1 MHYSKK
7 IFLALFSMT
16 LIVGCGSQD
25 SNDEKAFNLALE
37 SIGGADMIQS
47 LDEYLIKSERDEYI
61 MGQGPEPGKGMMLL
75 AAPTTNVSH
84 KLSQNAIRVDLITTL
99 AAREGGYITREVN
112 TLLVGD
118 EGYLSE
124 DDPMGIVKEKDKVL
138 TPDKAAAAMKT
149 ERLLN
154 PHLLINEV
162 LNDSSL
168 LVDVDASSAD
178 KNEGWRYKEN
188 EVFPVTV
195 DRLRQTGLRTLVAN
209 KEWEQQASQKEF
221 FPKMINKTLIEPDWL
236 DKWKANTEIDENDYL
251 TFSIKDK
258 VYPITFYVNKDSGLI
273 AKISTMEWD
282 VVYGDIEIE
291 VKFDNWDFSQEIP
304 FPMTVRM
311 SQGGAPR
318 WEIRRD
324 SVEINPGFSE
334 DHFDQPPGLKYIHN
348 ESFAQRGWEIS
359 QTMRMFTLSGAYRP
373 ELKWT
378 ALADGIHYLSALPLD
393 GIYTLIVEQENGVV
407 VIEPGMND
415 LKGEE
420 VAKWI
425 YANIPNKPITHIIP
439 THHHNDHGAGIRP
452 YIAEGADLVVH
463 ESAVDFYRAQ
473 IDRPKSSVVID
484 ALDRLDDRNNEV
496 ITGVSPDEPYVID
509 DLERPVIVYPVLNGH
524 TEDMTVAL
532 IGNANMLY
540 AGDLYVS
547 GVARDKRSGTKRGP
561 NVVPYHSA
569 ISLNE
574 AIKEFNIPADIL
586 LGSHDVEPVSYQD
599 LIDYITD

>member
-1 MHYSKK
+1 MNHSKK
-7 IFLALFSMT
+7 IFILVFLLTF
-16 LIVGCGSQD
+16 IIGCGTKEPGQK
-25 SNDEKAFNLALE
+25 EAFDLAVQSL
-37 SIGGADMIQS
+37 GGEDLIEN

-84 KLSQNAIRVDLITTL
+84 KLSQKAIRVDLITTL
-99 AAREGGYITREVN
+99 AAREGGYLTREVN
-112 TLLVGD
+112 TLLLGN

-138 TPDKAAAAMKT
+138 SPDKAAAAIKT

-162 LNDSSL
+162 LNDLSL
-168 LVDVDASSAD
+168 LIGDEIPNQN
-178 KNEGWRYKEN
+178 KGWRYRED

-195 DRLRQTGLRTLVAN
+195 DRLRQSGLRTLVAN
-209 KEWEQQASQKEF
+209 EEWEERASKKEF
-221 FPKMINKTLIEPDWL
+221 FPKMINKTLIEPDWF
-236 DKWKANTEIDENDYL
+236 KNWKQNTVINEQEYL

-258 VYPITFYVNKDSGLI
+258 VYPITFFINKESGLI
-273 AKISTMEWD
+273 DKISTMEWD

-291 VKFDNWDFSQEIP
+291 VRFDDWDLSQDIP

-324 SVEINPGFSE
+324 SVQINPSFSG
-334 DHFDQPPGLKYIHN
+334 DHFDRPGDLKYVHN
-348 ESFAQRGWEIS
+348 ESFARRGWEVS

-373 ELKWT
+373 KLKWDK
-378 ALADGIHYLSALPLD
+378 LSDGIHYLSALPLD
-393 GIYTLIVEQENGVV
+393 GIYTLVIEQQNGVV
-407 VIEPGMND
+407 VVEPGMND

-425 YANIPNKPITHIIP
+425 NANIPNKPITHIIP

-463 ESAVDFYRAQ
+463 ESAIDFYRAQ
-473 IDRPKSSVVID
+473 INRPKSSVVID
-484 ALDRLDDRNNEV
+484 ALDRLQPREAES
-496 ITGVSPDEPYVID
+496 IIGVSSSKPYLID
-509 DLERPVIVYPVLNGH
+509 DPERPVTVYPVMNGH
-524 TEDMTVAL
+524 AEDMTVSL
-532 IGNANMLY
+532 VGNVNMLY

-574 AIKEFNIPADIL
+574 AIKEFNIPADTL

>member
-168 LVDVDASSAD
+168 LVDLDASSAD

-463 ESAVDFYRAQ
+463 ESAVDFYQAQ
-473 IDRPKSSVVID
+473 INRPKSSVVID

-509 DLERPVIVYPVLNGH
+509 DPERPVIVYPVLNGH

-532 IGNANMLY
+532 IGNVNMLY

>member
-47 LDEYLIKSERDEYI
+47 LDGYLIKSERDEYI

-75 AAPTTNVSH
+75 TAPTTNVSH

-162 LNDSSL
+162 LNNSSL

-509 DLERPVIVYPVLNGH
+509 DPERPVIVYPVLNGH

>member
-1 MHYSKK
+1 MNHSKK
-7 IFLALFSMT
+7 IFILVFLLTF
-16 LIVGCGSQD
+16 IIGCGTKEPGQK
-25 SNDEKAFNLALE
+25 EAFDLAVQSL
-37 SIGGADMIQS
+37 GGEDLIEN

-84 KLSQNAIRVDLITTL
+84 KLSQKAIRVDLITTL
-99 AAREGGYITREVN
+99 AAREGGYLTREVN
-112 TLLVGD
+112 TLLLGN

-138 TPDKAAAAMKT
+138 TPDKAAAAIKT

-162 LNDSSL
+162 LNDLSL
-168 LVDVDASSAD
+168 LIGDEIPNQN
-178 KNEGWRYKEN
+178 KGWRYRED

-195 DRLRQTGLRTLVAN
+195 DRLRQSGLRTLVAN
-209 KEWEQQASQKEF
+209 EEWEERASKKEF
-221 FPKMINKTLIEPDWL
+221 FPKMINKTLIEPDWF
-236 DKWKANTEIDENDYL
+236 KNWKQNTAINEQEYL
-251 TFSIKDK
+251 TFSINDK
-258 VYPITFYVNKDSGLI
+258 VYPITFFVNKESGLI
-273 AKISTMEWD
+273 DKISTMEWD

-291 VKFDNWDFSQEIP
+291 VRFDDWDLSQDIP

-324 SVEINPGFSE
+324 SVQINPSFSG
-334 DHFDQPPGLKYIHN
+334 DHFDRPGDLKYVHN
-348 ESFAQRGWEIS
+348 ESFARRGWEVS
-359 QTMRMFTLSGAYRP
+359 QSMRMFTLSGAYRP
-373 ELKWT
+373 KLKWDK
-378 ALADGIHYLSALPLD
+378 LSDGIHYLSALPLD
-393 GIYTLIVEQENGVV
+393 GIYTLVIEQQNGVV
-407 VIEPGMND
+407 VVEPGMND

-425 YANIPNKPITHIIP
+425 NANIPNKPITHIIP

-463 ESAVDFYRAQ
+463 ESAIDFYRAQ
-473 IDRPKSSVVID
+473 INRPKSSVVID
-484 ALDRLDDRNNEV
+484 ALDRLQPREAES
-496 ITGVSPDEPYVID
+496 IIGVSSSKPYLID
-509 DLERPVIVYPVLNGH
+509 DPERPVTVYPVMNGH
-524 TEDMTVAL
+524 VEDMTVSL
-532 IGNANMLY
+532 VGNVNMLY

-574 AIKEFNIPADIL
+574 AIKEFNIPADTL

>member
-37 SIGGADMIQS
+37 SIGGADMIQG

-509 DLERPVIVYPVLNGH
+509 DPQRPVIVYPVLNGH

>member
-1 MHYSKK
+1 MHCSKK

-37 SIGGADMIQS
+37 SLGGADIIQG

-75 AAPTTNVSH
+75 AAPTTKVSH
-84 KLSQNAIRVDLITTL
+84 KLSKNAIRVDLITTL

-112 TLLVGD
+112 TLLIGD

-168 LVDVDASSAD
+168 LVDVDTSSAD
-178 KNEGWRYKEN
+178 RNEGWRYKEN

-236 DKWKANTEIDENDYL
+236 DEWKANTEIDENDYL

-473 IDRPKSSVVID
+473 INRPKSSVVID

-496 ITGVSPDEPYVID
+496 ITGVSPDEPYIID
-509 DLERPVIVYPVLNGH
+509 DPERPVIVYPVLNGH

-532 IGNANMLY
+532 IGNINMLY

>member
-1 MHYSKK
+1 MNHSKK
-7 IFLALFSMT
+7 IFILVFLLTF
-16 LIVGCGSQD
+16 IIGCGTKEPGQK
-25 SNDEKAFNLALE
+25 EAFDLAVQSL
-37 SIGGADMIQS
+37 GGEDLIEN

-84 KLSQNAIRVDLITTL
+84 KLSQKAIRVDLITTL
-99 AAREGGYITREVN
+99 AAREGGYLTREVN
-112 TLLVGD
+112 TLLLGN

-138 TPDKAAAAMKT
+138 SPDKAAAAIKT

-162 LNDSSL
+162 LNDLSL
-168 LVDVDASSAD
+168 LIGDEIPNQN
-178 KNEGWRYKEN
+178 KGWRYRED

-195 DRLRQTGLRTLVAN
+195 DRLRQSGLRTLVAN
-209 KEWEQQASQKEF
+209 EEWEERASKKEF
-221 FPKMINKTLIEPDWL
+221 FPKMINKTLIEPDWF
-236 DKWKANTEIDENDYL
+236 KNWKQNTVINEQEYL
-251 TFSIKDK
+251 TFSINDK
-258 VYPITFYVNKDSGLI
+258 VYPITFYVNKESGLI
-273 AKISTMEWD
+273 DKISTMEWD

-291 VKFDNWDFSQEIP
+291 VRFDDWDLSQDIP

-324 SVEINPGFSE
+324 SVQINPSFSG
-334 DHFDQPPGLKYIHN
+334 DHFDRPGDLKYVHN
-348 ESFAQRGWEIS
+348 ESFARRGWEVS

-373 ELKWT
+373 KLKWDK
-378 ALADGIHYLSALPLD
+378 LSDGIHYLSALPLD
-393 GIYTLIVEQENGVV
+393 GIYTLVIEQQNGVV
-407 VIEPGMND
+407 VVEPGMND

-425 YANIPNKPITHIIP
+425 NANIPNKPITHIIP

-463 ESAVDFYRAQ
+463 ESAIDFYRAQ
-473 IDRPKSSVVID
+473 INRPKSSVVID
-484 ALDRLDDRNNEV
+484 ALDRLQPREAES
-496 ITGVSPDEPYVID
+496 IIGVSSSKPYLID
-509 DLERPVIVYPVLNGH
+509 DPERPVTVYPVMNGH
-524 TEDMTVAL
+524 VEDMTVSL
-532 IGNANMLY
+532 VGNVNMLY

-561 NVVPYHSA
+561 NVIPYHSA

>member
-1 MHYSKK
+1 MNHSKK
-7 IFLALFSMT
+7 IFILVFLLTF
-16 LIVGCGSQD
+16 IIGCGIKEPGQK
-25 SNDEKAFNLALE
+25 EAFDLAVQSL
-37 SIGGADMIQS
+37 GGEDLIEN

-84 KLSQNAIRVDLITTL
+84 KLSQKAIRVDLITTL

-112 TLLVGD
+112 TLLLGN

-138 TPDKAAAAMKT
+138 TPDKAAAAIKT

-162 LNDSSL
+162 LNDLSL
-168 LVDVDASSAD
+168 LISDEIPNQN
-178 KNEGWRYKEN
+178 KGWRYRED

-195 DRLRQTGLRTLVAN
+195 DRLRQSGLRTLVAN
-209 KEWEQQASQKEF
+209 EEWEERASKKEF
-221 FPKMINKTLIEPDWL
+221 FPKMINKTLIEPDWF
-236 DKWKANTEIDENDYL
+236 KNWKQNTVINEQEYL

-258 VYPITFYVNKDSGLI
+258 VYPITFFVNKESGLI
-273 AKISTMEWD
+273 DKISTMEWD

-291 VKFDNWDFSQEIP
+291 VRFDDWDLSQDIP

-324 SVEINPGFSE
+324 SVQINPSFSG
-334 DHFDQPPGLKYIHN
+334 DHFDRPGDLKYVHN
-348 ESFAQRGWEIS
+348 ESFARRGWEVS

-373 ELKWT
+373 KLKWDK
-378 ALADGIHYLSALPLD
+378 LSDGIHYLSALPLD
-393 GIYTLIVEQENGVV
+393 GIYTLVIEQQNGVV
-407 VIEPGMND
+407 VVEPGMND

-425 YANIPNKPITHIIP
+425 NANIPNKPITHIIP

-463 ESAVDFYRAQ
+463 ESAIDFYRAQ
-473 IDRPKSSVVID
+473 INRPKSSVVID
-484 ALDRLDDRNNEV
+484 ALDRLQPREAEA
-496 ITGVSPDEPYVID
+496 IIGVSSSEPYLID
-509 DLERPVIVYPVLNGH
+509 DPERPVTVYPVMNGH
-524 TEDMTVAL
+524 VEDMTVSL
-532 IGNANMLY
+532 VGNVNMLY
-540 AGDLYVS
+540 AGDLYIS

-561 NVVPYHSA
+561 NVIPYHSA

-586 LGSHDVEPVSYQD
+586 LGSHDIEPVSYQD

>member
-1 MHYSKK
+1 MHCSKK

-37 SIGGADMIQS
+37 SLGGADIIQG

-75 AAPTTNVSH
+75 AAPTTKVSH
-84 KLSQNAIRVDLITTL
+84 KLSKNAIRVDLITTL

-112 TLLVGD
+112 TLLIGD

-168 LVDVDASSAD
+168 LVDVDTSSAD
-178 KNEGWRYKEN
+178 RNEGWRYKEN

-236 DKWKANTEIDENDYL
+236 DEWKANTEIDENDYL

-473 IDRPKSSVVID
+473 INRPKSSVVID
-484 ALDRLDDRNNEV
+484 ALDRLDGRNNEV
-496 ITGVSPDEPYVID
+496 ITGVPPDEPYVID
-509 DLERPVIVYPVLNGH
+509 DPERPVIVYPVLNGH

-532 IGNANMLY
+532 IGNVNMLY

-574 AIKEFNIPADIL
+574 AIKEFNIPADTL

>member
-112 TLLVGD
+112 TLLIGD

-162 LNDSSL
+162 LNNSSL

-509 DLERPVIVYPVLNGH
+509 DPERPVIVYPVLNGH

>member
-37 SIGGADMIQS
+37 SIGGADMIQG

-178 KNEGWRYKEN
+178 KNEGWRYREN

-463 ESAVDFYRAQ
+463 ESAVDFYQAQ
-473 IDRPKSSVVID
+473 INRPKSSVVID

-509 DLERPVIVYPVLNGH
+509 DPERPVIVYPVLNGH

-532 IGNANMLY
+532 IGNVNMLY

>member
-1 MHYSKK
+1 MHCSKK

-37 SIGGADMIQS
+37 SLGGADIIQG

-75 AAPTTNVSH
+75 AAPTTKVSH
-84 KLSQNAIRVDLITTL
+84 KLSKNAIRVDLITTL

-112 TLLVGD
+112 TLLIGD

-168 LVDVDASSAD
+168 LVDVDTSSAD
-178 KNEGWRYKEN
+178 RNEGWRYKEN

-236 DKWKANTEIDENDYL
+236 DEWKANTEIDENDYL

-258 VYPITFYVNKDSGLI
+258 VYPVTFYVNKDSGLI

-473 IDRPKSSVVID
+473 INRPKSSVVID
-484 ALDRLDDRNNEV
+484 ALDRLDGRNNEV
-496 ITGVSPDEPYVID
+496 ITGVPPDEPYVID
-509 DLERPVIVYPVLNGH
+509 DPERPVIVYPVLNGH

-532 IGNANMLY
+532 IGNVNMLY

-574 AIKEFNIPADIL
+574 AIKEFNIPADTL

>member
-1 MHYSKK
+1 MNHSKK
-7 IFLALFSMT
+7 IFILVFLLTF
-16 LIVGCGSQD
+16 IIGCGIKEPGQK
-25 SNDEKAFNLALE
+25 EAFDLAVQSL
-37 SIGGADMIQS
+37 GGEDLIEN

-75 AAPTTNVSH
+75 AAPTTNVSY
-84 KLSQNAIRVDLITTL
+84 KLSQKAIRVDLITTL

-112 TLLVGD
+112 TLLLGN

-138 TPDKAAAAMKT
+138 TPDKAAAAIKT

-162 LNDSSL
+162 LNDLSL
-168 LVDVDASSAD
+168 LISDEIPNQN
-178 KNEGWRYKEN
+178 KGWRYRED

-195 DRLRQTGLRTLVAN
+195 DRLRQSGLRTLVAN
-209 KEWEQQASQKEF
+209 EEWEERASKKEF
-221 FPKMINKTLIEPDWL
+221 FPKMINKTLIEPDWF
-236 DKWKANTEIDENDYL
+236 KNWKQNTVINEQEYL

-258 VYPITFYVNKDSGLI
+258 VYPITFFVNKESGLI
-273 AKISTMEWD
+273 DKISTMEWD

-291 VKFDNWDFSQEIP
+291 VRFDDWDLSQDIP

-324 SVEINPGFSE
+324 SVQINPSFSG
-334 DHFDQPPGLKYIHN
+334 DHFDRPGDLKYVHN
-348 ESFAQRGWEIS
+348 ESFARRGWEVS

-373 ELKWT
+373 KLKWDK
-378 ALADGIHYLSALPLD
+378 LSDGIHYLSALPLD
-393 GIYTLIVEQENGVV
+393 GIYTLVIEQQNGVV
-407 VIEPGMND
+407 VVEPGMND

-425 YANIPNKPITHIIP
+425 NANIPNKPITHIIP

-463 ESAVDFYRAQ
+463 ESAIDFYRAQ
-473 IDRPKSSVVID
+473 INRPKSSVVID
-484 ALDRLDDRNNEV
+484 ALDRLQPREAEA
-496 ITGVSPDEPYVID
+496 IIGVSSSEPYLID
-509 DLERPVIVYPVLNGH
+509 DPERPVTVYPVMNGH
-524 TEDMTVAL
+524 VEDMTVSL
-532 IGNANMLY
+532 VGNVNMLY

-561 NVVPYHSA
+561 NVIPYHSA

-586 LGSHDVEPVSYQD
+586 LGSHDIEPVSYQD

>member
-168 LVDVDASSAD
+168 LVDVDTSSAD
-178 KNEGWRYKEN
+178 RNEGWRYKEN

-463 ESAVDFYRAQ
+463 ESAVDFYQAQ
-473 IDRPKSSVVID
+473 INRPKSSVVID

-509 DLERPVIVYPVLNGH
+509 DPERPVIVYPVLNGH

-532 IGNANMLY
+532 IGNVNMLY

-574 AIKEFNIPADIL
+574 AIKEFNIPADTL

>member
-1 MHYSKK
+1 MNHSKK
-7 IFLALFSMT
+7 IFILVFLLTF
-16 LIVGCGSQD
+16 IIGCGIKEPVQK
-25 SNDEKAFNLALE
+25 EAFDLAVQSL
-37 SIGGADMIQS
+37 GGEDLIEN

-84 KLSQNAIRVDLITTL
+84 KLSQKAIRVDLITTL

-112 TLLVGD
+112 TLLLGN

-138 TPDKAAAAMKT
+138 TPDKAAAAIKT

-162 LNDSSL
+162 LNDLSL
-168 LVDVDASSAD
+168 LISDEIPNQN
-178 KNEGWRYKEN
+178 KGWRYRED

-195 DRLRQTGLRTLVAN
+195 DRLRQSGLRTLVAN
-209 KEWEQQASQKEF
+209 EEWEERASKKEF
-221 FPKMINKTLIEPDWL
+221 FPKMINKTLIEPDWF
-236 DKWKANTEIDENDYL
+236 KNWKQNTVINEQEYL

-258 VYPITFYVNKDSGLI
+258 VYPITFFINKESGLI
-273 AKISTMEWD
+273 DKISTMEWD

-291 VKFDNWDFSQEIP
+291 VRFDDWDLSQDIP

-324 SVEINPGFSE
+324 SVQINPSFSG
-334 DHFDQPPGLKYIHN
+334 DHFDIPGDLKYVHN
-348 ESFAQRGWEIS
+348 ESFARRGWEVS

-373 ELKWT
+373 KLKWDK
-378 ALADGIHYLSALPLD
+378 LSDGIHYLSALPLD
-393 GIYTLIVEQENGVV
+393 GIYTLVIEQQNGVV
-407 VIEPGMND
+407 VVEPGMND

-425 YANIPNKPITHIIP
+425 NANIPNKPITHIIP

-463 ESAVDFYRAQ
+463 ESAIDFYRAQ
-473 IDRPKSSVVID
+473 INRPKSSVVID
-484 ALDRLDDRNNEV
+484 ALDRLQPREAEA
-496 ITGVSPDEPYVID
+496 IIGVSSSEPYLID
-509 DLERPVIVYPVLNGH
+509 DPERPVTVYPVMNGH
-524 TEDMTVAL
+524 VEDMTVSL
-532 IGNANMLY
+532 VGNVNMLY
-540 AGDLYVS
+540 AGDLYIS

-561 NVVPYHSA
+561 NVIPYHSA

-586 LGSHDVEPVSYQD
+586 LGSHDIEPVSYQD

>member
-1 MHYSKK
+1 MNHSKK
-7 IFLALFSMT
+7 IFILVFLLTF
-16 LIVGCGSQD
+16 IIGCGTKEPGQK
-25 SNDEKAFNLALE
+25 EAFDLAVQSL
-37 SIGGADMIQS
+37 GGEDLIEN

-84 KLSQNAIRVDLITTL
+84 KLSQKAIRVDLITTL
-99 AAREGGYITREVN
+99 AAREGGYLTREVN
-112 TLLVGD
+112 TLLLGN

-138 TPDKAAAAMKT
+138 SPDKAAAAIKT

-162 LNDSSL
+162 LNDLSL
-168 LVDVDASSAD
+168 LIGDEIPNQN
-178 KNEGWRYKEN
+178 KGWRYRED

-195 DRLRQTGLRTLVAN
+195 DRLRQSGLRTLVAN
-209 KEWEQQASQKEF
+209 EEWEERASKKEF
-221 FPKMINKTLIEPDWL
+221 FPKMINKTLIEPDWF
-236 DKWKANTEIDENDYL
+236 KNWKQNTVINEQEYL
-251 TFSIKDK
+251 TFSINDK
-258 VYPITFYVNKDSGLI
+258 VYPITFFVNKESGLI
-273 AKISTMEWD
+273 DKISTMEWD

-291 VKFDNWDFSQEIP
+291 VRFNDWDLSQDIP

-324 SVEINPGFSE
+324 SVQINPSFSG
-334 DHFDQPPGLKYIHN
+334 DHFDRPGDLKYVHN
-348 ESFAQRGWEIS
+348 ESFARRGWEVS

-373 ELKWT
+373 KLKWDK
-378 ALADGIHYLSALPLD
+378 LSDGIHYLSALPLD
-393 GIYTLIVEQENGVV
+393 GIYTLVIEQQNGVV
-407 VIEPGMND
+407 VVEPGMND

-425 YANIPNKPITHIIP
+425 NANIPNKPITHIIP

-463 ESAVDFYRAQ
+463 ESAIDFYRAQ
-473 IDRPKSSVVID
+473 INRPKSSVVID
-484 ALDRLDDRNNEV
+484 ALDRLQPREAES
-496 ITGVSPDEPYVID
+496 IIGVSSSKPYLID
-509 DLERPVIVYPVLNGH
+509 DPERPVTVYPVMNGH
-524 TEDMTVAL
+524 VEDMTVSL
-532 IGNANMLY
+532 VGNVNMLY

-547 GVARDKRSGTKRGP
+547 
-561 NVVPYHSA
+561 
-569 ISLNE
+569 
-574 AIKEFNIPADIL
+574 
-586 LGSHDVEPVSYQD
+586 
-599 LIDYITD
+599 

>member
-37 SIGGADMIQS
+37 SIGGADMIQG

-509 DLERPVIVYPVLNGH
+509 DPERPVIVYPVLNGH

-532 IGNANMLY
+532 IGNVNMLY

>member
-509 DLERPVIVYPVLNGH
+509 DPERPVIVYPVLNGH
-524 TEDMTVAL
+524 TEDMTIAL
-532 IGNANMLY
+532 IGNVNMLY

>member
-112 TLLVGD
+112 TLLIGD

-463 ESAVDFYRAQ
+463 ESAVDFYQAQ
-473 IDRPKSSVVID
+473 INRPKSSVVID

-509 DLERPVIVYPVLNGH
+509 DPERPVIVYPVLNGH

>member
-1 MHYSKK
+1 MNHSKK
-7 IFLALFSMT
+7 IFILVFLLTF
-16 LIVGCGSQD
+16 IIGCGTKEPGQK
-25 SNDEKAFNLALE
+25 EAFDLAVQSL
-37 SIGGADMIQS
+37 GGEDLIEN

-84 KLSQNAIRVDLITTL
+84 KLSQKAIRVDLITTL
-99 AAREGGYITREVN
+99 AAREGGYLTREVN
-112 TLLVGD
+112 TLLLGN

-138 TPDKAAAAMKT
+138 SPDKAAAAIKT

-162 LNDSSL
+162 LNDLSL
-168 LVDVDASSAD
+168 LISDEIPNQN
-178 KNEGWRYKEN
+178 KGWRYRED

-195 DRLRQTGLRTLVAN
+195 DRLRQSGLRTLVAN
-209 KEWEQQASQKEF
+209 EEWEERASKKEF
-221 FPKMINKTLIEPDWL
+221 FPKMINKTLIEPDWF
-236 DKWKANTEIDENDYL
+236 KNWKQNTVINEQEYL
-251 TFSIKDK
+251 TFSINDK
-258 VYPITFYVNKDSGLI
+258 VYPITFFVNKESGLI
-273 AKISTMEWD
+273 DKISTMEWD

-291 VKFDNWDFSQEIP
+291 VRFDDWDLSQDIP

-324 SVEINPGFSE
+324 SVQINPSFSG
-334 DHFDQPPGLKYIHN
+334 DHFDRPGDLKYVHN
-348 ESFAQRGWEIS
+348 ESFARRGWEVS

-373 ELKWT
+373 KLKWDK
-378 ALADGIHYLSALPLD
+378 LSDGIHYLSALPLD
-393 GIYTLIVEQENGVV
+393 GIYTLVIEQQNGVV
-407 VIEPGMND
+407 VVEPGMND

-425 YANIPNKPITHIIP
+425 NANIPNKPITHIIP

-463 ESAVDFYRAQ
+463 ESAIDFYRAQ
-473 IDRPKSSVVID
+473 INRPKSSVVID
-484 ALDRLDDRNNEV
+484 ALDRLQPREAES
-496 ITGVSPDEPYVID
+496 IIGVSSSKPYLID
-509 DLERPVIVYPVLNGH
+509 DPERPVTVYPVMNGH
-524 TEDMTVAL
+524 VEDMTVSL
-532 IGNANMLY
+532 VGNVNMLY

>member
-463 ESAVDFYRAQ
+463 ESAVDFYQAQ

-509 DLERPVIVYPVLNGH
+509 DPERPVIVYPVLNGH

-532 IGNANMLY
+532 IGNVNMLY

>member
-1 MHYSKK
+1 
-7 IFLALFSMT
+7 
-16 LIVGCGSQD
+16 
-25 SNDEKAFNLALE
+25 
-37 SIGGADMIQS
+37 
-47 LDEYLIKSERDEYI
+47 
-61 MGQGPEPGKGMMLL
+61 MMLL
-75 AAPTTNVSH
+75 AAPATNVSH
-84 KLSQNAIRVDLITTL
+84 KLSQKAIRVDLITTL
-99 AAREGGYITREVN
+99 AAREGGYLTREVN
-112 TLLVGD
+112 TLLLGN

-138 TPDKAAAAMKT
+138 TPDKAAAAIKT

-162 LNDSSL
+162 LNDLSL
-168 LVDVDASSAD
+168 LISDEIPNQN
-178 KNEGWRYKEN
+178 KGWRYRED

-195 DRLRQTGLRTLVAN
+195 DRLRQSGLRTLVAN
-209 KEWEQQASQKEF
+209 EEWEERASKKEF
-221 FPKMINKTLIEPDWL
+221 FPKMINKTLIEPDWF
-236 DKWKANTEIDENDYL
+236 KNWKQNTVINEQEYL

-258 VYPITFYVNKDSGLI
+258 VYPITFFINKESGLI
-273 AKISTMEWD
+273 DKISTMEWD

-291 VKFDNWDFSQEIP
+291 VRFDDWDLSQDIP

-324 SVEINPGFSE
+324 SVQINPSFSG
-334 DHFDQPPGLKYIHN
+334 DHFDRPGDLKYVHN
-348 ESFAQRGWEIS
+348 ESFARRGWEVS

-373 ELKWT
+373 KLKWDK
-378 ALADGIHYLSALPLD
+378 LSDGIHYLSALPLD
-393 GIYTLIVEQENGVV
+393 GIYTLVIEQQNGVV
-407 VIEPGMND
+407 VVEPGMND

-425 YANIPNKPITHIIP
+425 NANIPNKPITHIIP

-463 ESAVDFYRAQ
+463 ESAIDFYRAQ
-473 IDRPKSSVVID
+473 INRPKSSVVID
-484 ALDRLDDRNNEV
+484 ALDRLQPREAEA
-496 ITGVSPDEPYVID
+496 IIGVSSSEPYLID
-509 DLERPVIVYPVLNGH
+509 DPERPVTVYPVMNGH
-524 TEDMTVAL
+524 VEDMTVSL
-532 IGNANMLY
+532 VGNVNMLY
-540 AGDLYVS
+540 AGDLYIS

-561 NVVPYHSA
+561 NVIPYHSA

-586 LGSHDVEPVSYQD
+586 LGSHDIEPVSYQD

>member
-1 MHYSKK
+1 MNHSKK
-7 IFLALFSMT
+7 IFILVFLLTF
-16 LIVGCGSQD
+16 IIGCGIKEPGQK
-25 SNDEKAFNLALE
+25 EAFDLAVQSL
-37 SIGGADMIQS
+37 GGEDLIEN

-84 KLSQNAIRVDLITTL
+84 KLSQKAIRVDLITTL
-99 AAREGGYITREVN
+99 AAREGGYLTREVN
-112 TLLVGD
+112 TLLLGN

-138 TPDKAAAAMKT
+138 TPDKAAAAIKT

-162 LNDSSL
+162 LNDLSL
-168 LVDVDASSAD
+168 LIGDEIPNQN
-178 KNEGWRYKEN
+178 KGWRYRED

-195 DRLRQTGLRTLVAN
+195 DRLRQSGLRTLVAN
-209 KEWEQQASQKEF
+209 EEWEERASKKEF
-221 FPKMINKTLIEPDWL
+221 FPKMINKTLIEPDWF
-236 DKWKANTEIDENDYL
+236 KNWKQNTVINEQEYL
-251 TFSIKDK
+251 TFSINDK
-258 VYPITFYVNKDSGLI
+258 VYPITFFINKESGLI
-273 AKISTMEWD
+273 DKISTMEWD

-291 VKFDNWDFSQEIP
+291 VRFDDWDLSQDIP

-324 SVEINPGFSE
+324 SVQINPSFSG
-334 DHFDQPPGLKYIHN
+334 DHFDRPGDLKYVHN
-348 ESFAQRGWEIS
+348 ESFARRGWEVS
-359 QTMRMFTLSGAYRP
+359 QSMRMFTLSGAYRP
-373 ELKWT
+373 KLKWDK
-378 ALADGIHYLSALPLD
+378 LSDGIHYLSALPLD
-393 GIYTLIVEQENGVV
+393 GIYTLVIEQQNGVV
-407 VIEPGMND
+407 VVEPGMND

-425 YANIPNKPITHIIP
+425 NANIPNKPITHIIP

-463 ESAVDFYRAQ
+463 ESAIDFYRAQ
-473 IDRPKSSVVID
+473 INRPKSSVVID
-484 ALDRLDDRNNEV
+484 ALDRLQPREAES
-496 ITGVSPDEPYVID
+496 IIGVSSSKPYLID
-509 DLERPVIVYPVLNGH
+509 DPERPVTVYPVMNGH
-524 TEDMTVAL
+524 VEDMTVSL
-532 IGNANMLY
+532 VGNVNMLY

-586 LGSHDVEPVSYQD
+586 LGSHDIEPVSYQD

>member
-37 SIGGADMIQS
+37 SIGGADMIQG

-473 IDRPKSSVVID
+473 INRPKSSVVID

-509 DLERPVIVYPVLNGH
+509 DPQRPVIVYPVLNGH

-532 IGNANMLY
+532 IGNVNMLY

>member
-1 MHYSKK
+1 MNHSKK
-7 IFLALFSMT
+7 IFILVFLLTF
-16 LIVGCGSQD
+16 IIGCGTKEPGQK
-25 SNDEKAFNLALE
+25 EAFDLAVQSL
-37 SIGGADMIQS
+37 GGEDLIEN

-84 KLSQNAIRVDLITTL
+84 KLSQKAIRVDLITTL
-99 AAREGGYITREVN
+99 AAREGGYLTREVN
-112 TLLVGD
+112 TLLLGN

-138 TPDKAAAAMKT
+138 SPDKAAAAIKT

-162 LNDSSL
+162 LNDLSL
-168 LVDVDASSAD
+168 LIGDEIPNQN
-178 KNEGWRYKEN
+178 KGWRYRED

-195 DRLRQTGLRTLVAN
+195 DRLRQSGLRTLVAN
-209 KEWEQQASQKEF
+209 EEWEERASKKEF
-221 FPKMINKTLIEPDWL
+221 FPKMINKTLIEPDWF
-236 DKWKANTEIDENDYL
+236 KNWKQNTVINEQEYL

-258 VYPITFYVNKDSGLI
+258 VYPITFFVNKESGLI
-273 AKISTMEWD
+273 DKISTMEWD

-291 VKFDNWDFSQEIP
+291 VRFDDWDLSQDIP

-324 SVEINPGFSE
+324 SVQINPSFSG
-334 DHFDQPPGLKYIHN
+334 DHFDRPGDLKYVHN
-348 ESFAQRGWEIS
+348 ESFARRGWEVS

-373 ELKWT
+373 KLKWDK
-378 ALADGIHYLSALPLD
+378 LSDGIHYLSALPLD
-393 GIYTLIVEQENGVV
+393 GIYTLVIEQQNGVV
-407 VIEPGMND
+407 VVEPGMND

-425 YANIPNKPITHIIP
+425 NANIPNKPITHIIP

-463 ESAVDFYRAQ
+463 ESAIDFYRAQ
-473 IDRPKSSVVID
+473 INRPKSSVVID
-484 ALDRLDDRNNEV
+484 ALDRLQPREAES
-496 ITGVSPDEPYVID
+496 IIGVSSSKPYLID
-509 DLERPVIVYPVLNGH
+509 DPERPVTVYPVMNGH
-524 TEDMTVAL
+524 VEDMTVSL
-532 IGNANMLY
+532 VGNVNMLY

-574 AIKEFNIPADIL
+574 AIKEFNIPADTL

>member
-1 MHYSKK
+1 MNHSKK
-7 IFLALFSMT
+7 IFILVFLLTF
-16 LIVGCGSQD
+16 IIGCGIKEPGQK
-25 SNDEKAFNLALE
+25 EAFDLAVQSL
-37 SIGGADMIQS
+37 GGEDLIEN

-84 KLSQNAIRVDLITTL
+84 KLSQKAIRVDLITTL

-112 TLLVGD
+112 TLLLGN

-138 TPDKAAAAMKT
+138 TPDKAAAAIKT

-162 LNDSSL
+162 LNDLSL
-168 LVDVDASSAD
+168 LISDEIPNQN
-178 KNEGWRYKEN
+178 KGWRYRED

-195 DRLRQTGLRTLVAN
+195 DRLRQSGLRTLVAN
-209 KEWEQQASQKEF
+209 EEWEERASKKEF
-221 FPKMINKTLIEPDWL
+221 FPKMINKTLIEPDWF
-236 DKWKANTEIDENDYL
+236 KNWKQNTVINEQEYL

-258 VYPITFYVNKDSGLI
+258 VYPITFFINKESGLI
-273 AKISTMEWD
+273 DKISTMEWD

-291 VKFDNWDFSQEIP
+291 VRFDDWDLSQDIP

-324 SVEINPGFSE
+324 SVQINPSFSG
-334 DHFDQPPGLKYIHN
+334 DHFDRPGDLKYVHN
-348 ESFAQRGWEIS
+348 ESFARRGWEVS

-373 ELKWT
+373 KLKWDK
-378 ALADGIHYLSALPLD
+378 LSDGIHYLSALPLD
-393 GIYTLIVEQENGVV
+393 GIYTLVIEQQNGVV
-407 VIEPGMND
+407 VVEPGMND

-425 YANIPNKPITHIIP
+425 NANIPNKPITHIIP

-463 ESAVDFYRAQ
+463 ESAIDFYRAQ
-473 IDRPKSSVVID
+473 INRPKSSVVID
-484 ALDRLDDRNNEV
+484 ALDRLQPREAEA
-496 ITGVSPDEPYVID
+496 IIGVSSSEPYLID
-509 DLERPVIVYPVLNGH
+509 DPERPVTVYPVMNGH
-524 TEDMTVAL
+524 VEDMTVSL
-532 IGNANMLY
+532 VGNVNMLY
-540 AGDLYVS
+540 AGDLYIS

-561 NVVPYHSA
+561 NVIPYHSA

-586 LGSHDVEPVSYQD
+586 LGSHDIEPVSYQD

>member
-1 MHYSKK
+1 MNHSKK
-7 IFLALFSMT
+7 IFILVFLLTF
-16 LIVGCGSQD
+16 IIGCGTKEPGQK
-25 SNDEKAFNLALE
+25 EAFDLAVQSL
-37 SIGGADMIQS
+37 GGEDLIEN

-84 KLSQNAIRVDLITTL
+84 KLSQKAIRVDLITTL

-112 TLLVGD
+112 TLLLGN

-138 TPDKAAAAMKT
+138 TPDKAAAAIKT

-162 LNDSSL
+162 LNDLSL
-168 LVDVDASSAD
+168 LIGDEIPNQN
-178 KNEGWRYKEN
+178 KGWRYRED

-195 DRLRQTGLRTLVAN
+195 DRLRQSGLRTLVAN
-209 KEWEQQASQKEF
+209 EEWEERASKKEF
-221 FPKMINKTLIEPDWL
+221 FPKMINKTLIEPDWF
-236 DKWKANTEIDENDYL
+236 KNWKQNTVINEQEYL
-251 TFSIKDK
+251 TFSINDK
-258 VYPITFYVNKDSGLI
+258 VYPITFFVNKESGLI
-273 AKISTMEWD
+273 DKISTMEWD

-291 VKFDNWDFSQEIP
+291 VRFDDWDLSQDIP

-324 SVEINPGFSE
+324 SVQINPSFSG
-334 DHFDQPPGLKYIHN
+334 DHFDRPGDLKYVHN
-348 ESFAQRGWEIS
+348 ESFARRGWEVS

-373 ELKWT
+373 KLKWDK
-378 ALADGIHYLSALPLD
+378 LSDGIHYLSALPLD
-393 GIYTLIVEQENGVV
+393 GIYTLVIEQQNGVV
-407 VIEPGMND
+407 VVEPGMND

-425 YANIPNKPITHIIP
+425 NANIPNKPITHIIP

-463 ESAVDFYRAQ
+463 ESAIDFYRAQ
-473 IDRPKSSVVID
+473 INRPKSSVVID
-484 ALDRLDDRNNEV
+484 ALDRLQPREAES
-496 ITGVSPDEPYVID
+496 IIGVSSSKPYLID
-509 DLERPVIVYPVLNGH
+509 DPERPVTVYPVMNGH
-524 TEDMTVAL
+524 VEDMTVSL
-532 IGNANMLY
+532 VGNVNMLY

-574 AIKEFNIPADIL
+574 AIKEFNIPADTL

>member
-1 MHYSKK
+1 MNHRKK
-7 IFLALFSMT
+7 IFLLVLMSTF
-16 LIVGCGSQD
+16 IIGCD
-25 SNDEKAFNLALE
+25 TKESNHKSAFELAVQSLGGEE
-37 SIGGADMIQS
+37 SLKN
-47 LDEYLIKSERDEYI
+47 LDEYIIKSERDEYI

-84 KLSQNAIRVDLITTL
+84 KLSQKAIKVDLITTL

-112 TLLVGD
+112 TLLLGN

-138 TPDKAAAAMKT
+138 SPDKAAAAIKT

-162 LNDSSL
+162 LNDPSL
-168 LVDVDASSAD
+168 LSEVEISLSQDD
-178 KNEGWRYKEN
+178 GWRYRED

-209 KEWEQQASQKEF
+209 EEWEQQARKKEF
-221 FPKMINKTLIEPDWL
+221 SPKMINKTLVEPDWL
-236 DKWKANTEIDENDYL
+236 KKWKNNTEINEQDYL

-258 VYPITFYVNKDSGLI
+258 VYPITFFVNKDSGLI
-273 AKISTMEWD
+273 EKISTMEWA

-291 VKFDNWDFSQEIP
+291 VRFDDWDLSQEIP

-324 SVEINPGFSE
+324 LVQINPSFSD
-334 DHFDQPPGLKYIHN
+334 DHFLQPLGLDYIHN
-348 ESFAQRGWEIS
+348 ESFARRGWEVS
-359 QTMRMFTLSGAYRP
+359 QTIRMFTLSGAYRP

-378 ALADGIHYLSALPLD
+378 KLSDGIHYLSALPLD
-393 GIYTLIVEQENGVV
+393 GIYTLIVEQQNGVV

-439 THHHNDHGAGIRP
+439 THHHNDHGAGVRP

-463 ESAVDFYRAQ
+463 ESAIDFYRAQ
-473 IDRPKSSVVID
+473 ITRPKSTVVID
-484 ALDRLDDRNNEV
+484 ALDRLDIREKEV
-496 ITGVSPDEPYVID
+496 IIGVPPNEPYVID
-509 DLERPVIVYPVLNGH
+509 DPLRPVTVFPVLNGH
-524 TEDMTVAL
+524 VEDMTVAL
-532 IGNANMLY
+532 VGNANMLY
-540 AGDLYVS
+540 AGDLYIS

-586 LGSHDVEPVSYQD
+586 LGSHDVEPVSYKD

>member
-37 SIGGADMIQS
+37 SIGGADMIQG

-178 KNEGWRYKEN
+178 KNEGWRYKED

-209 KEWEQQASQKEF
+209 KEWKQQASQKEF

-463 ESAVDFYRAQ
+463 ESAVDFYQAQ
-473 IDRPKSSVVID
+473 INRPKSSVVID

-509 DLERPVIVYPVLNGH
+509 DPERPVIVYPVLNGH

-532 IGNANMLY
+532 IGNVNMLY

>member
-7 IFLALFSMT
+7 IFLALFIMT

-37 SIGGADMIQS
+37 SIGGADMIHG

-195 DRLRQTGLRTLVAN
+195 DRLRQTGLRTLIAN

-463 ESAVDFYRAQ
+463 ESAVDFYQAQ
-473 IDRPKSSVVID
+473 INRPKSSVVID

-509 DLERPVIVYPVLNGH
+509 DPERPVIVYPVLNGH

-532 IGNANMLY
+532 IGNVNMLY

>member
-99 AAREGGYITREVN
+99 AAREGGYITREIN

-463 ESAVDFYRAQ
+463 ESAVDFYQAQ
-473 IDRPKSSVVID
+473 INRPKSSVVID

-509 DLERPVIVYPVLNGH
+509 DPERPVIVYPVLNGH

-532 IGNANMLY
+532 IGNVNMLY

-586 LGSHDVEPVSYQD
+586 LGSHDVETVSYQD

>member
-1 MHYSKK
+1 MNQSKK
-7 IFLALFSMT
+7 IFILVFLLTF
-16 LIVGCGSQD
+16 IIGCGTKEPGQK
-25 SNDEKAFNLALE
+25 EAFDLAVQSL
-37 SIGGADMIQS
+37 GGEDLIEN

-84 KLSQNAIRVDLITTL
+84 KLSQKAIRVDLITTL
-99 AAREGGYITREVN
+99 AAREGGYLTREVN
-112 TLLVGD
+112 TLLLGN

-138 TPDKAAAAMKT
+138 TPDKAAAAIKT

-162 LNDSSL
+162 LNDLSL
-168 LVDVDASSAD
+168 LIGDEIPNQN
-178 KNEGWRYKEN
+178 KGWRYRED

-195 DRLRQTGLRTLVAN
+195 DRLRQSGLRTLVAN
-209 KEWEQQASQKEF
+209 EEWEERASKKEF
-221 FPKMINKTLIEPDWL
+221 FPKMINKTLIEPDWF
-236 DKWKANTEIDENDYL
+236 KNWKQNTAINEQEYL
-251 TFSIKDK
+251 TFSINDK
-258 VYPITFYVNKDSGLI
+258 VYPITFFVNKESGLI
-273 AKISTMEWD
+273 DKISTMEWD

-291 VKFDNWDFSQEIP
+291 VRFDDWDLSQDIP

-324 SVEINPGFSE
+324 SVQINPSFSG
-334 DHFDQPPGLKYIHN
+334 DHFDRPGDLKYVHN
-348 ESFAQRGWEIS
+348 ESFARRGWEVS

-373 ELKWT
+373 KLKWDK
-378 ALADGIHYLSALPLD
+378 LSDGIHYLSALPLD
-393 GIYTLIVEQENGVV
+393 GIYTLVIEQQNGVV
-407 VIEPGMND
+407 VVEPGMND

-425 YANIPNKPITHIIP
+425 NANIPNKPITHIIP

-463 ESAVDFYRAQ
+463 ESAIDFYRAQ
-473 IDRPKSSVVID
+473 INRPKSSVVID
-484 ALDRLDDRNNEV
+484 ALDRLQPREAES
-496 ITGVSPDEPYVID
+496 IIGVSSSKPYLID
-509 DLERPVIVYPVLNGH
+509 DPERPVTVYPVMNGH
-524 TEDMTVAL
+524 VEDMTVSL
-532 IGNANMLY
+532 VGNVNMLY

>member
-37 SIGGADMIQS
+37 SIGGADMIQG

-195 DRLRQTGLRTLVAN
+195 DRLRQTGLRTLIAN

-463 ESAVDFYRAQ
+463 ESAVDFYQAQ
-473 IDRPKSSVVID
+473 INRPKSSVVID

-509 DLERPVIVYPVLNGH
+509 DPERPVIVYPVLNGH

-532 IGNANMLY
+532 IGNVNMLY

>member
-37 SIGGADMIQS
+37 SIGGAEMIQS

-463 ESAVDFYRAQ
+463 ESAVDFYQAQ
-473 IDRPKSSVVID
+473 INRPKSSVVID

-509 DLERPVIVYPVLNGH
+509 DPERPVIVYPVLNGH

-532 IGNANMLY
+532 IGNVNMLY